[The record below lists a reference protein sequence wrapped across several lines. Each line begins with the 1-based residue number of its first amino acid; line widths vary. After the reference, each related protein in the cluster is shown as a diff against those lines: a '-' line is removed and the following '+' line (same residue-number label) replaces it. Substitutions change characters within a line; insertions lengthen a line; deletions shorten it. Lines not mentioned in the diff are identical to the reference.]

1 MKKKLIPKHQKAGKI
16 LINEPVSEST
26 YREQSPLSLQEQQ
39 FITMKNNMG
48 RVPTQAEQIMQ
59 ERSRQ
64 SALYSDAINTG
75 VIKEAKKDN
84 IKNNFFRD
92 YNNFR
97 YSHPWA
103 KGLSYTPI
111 IGDGMDLI
119 SLAGAINNKD
129 YMTAG
134 LGLGMLALPNFIQK
148 PLQKY
153 KLGKTYTHNLIK
165 LLGDNKTKEGLT
177 GFRYSHL
184 EPFEQ
189 YLKGLKVKTD
199 KFSNSDL
206 QFLQELRKQNIL
218 NNLPDERITTIETT
232 SPNVIYYNLYN
243 KDKIGELQTLIDDK
257 NRQHILSIQG
267 KNNKEKNI
275 SRDLYDSAL
284 QYNNFYNTK
293 GLISGKRLL
302 SPEQT
307 IHIWDKYYPNKEILE
322 NTGWH
327 SYNNGLNVKKS
338 GNPIEDY
345 KGKVVDLKTPSSKI
359 PIKSI
364 NIFHPDLINTDKWTL
379 KMFDV
384 NNPNPYYKQ
393 GGTIKFNPFNKFK
406 I

>member
-1 MKKKLIPKHQKAGKI
+1 MKKKLIPKHQKAGKL
-16 LINEPVSEST
+16 LINEPISEST
-26 YREQSPLSLQEQQ
+26 HVEQLPLNIYEQELLNHLQS
-39 FITMKNNMG
+39 N
-48 RVPTQAEQIMQ
+48 PTAEQEYFRNLAVQNMTIP
-59 ERSRQ
+59 Q
-64 SALYSDAINTG
+64 SNQGIIQT
-75 VIKEAKKDN
+75 KEEQDLVDKAFQGYD
-84 IKNNFFRD
+84 
-92 YNNFR
+92 NFR

-103 KGLSYTPI
+103 KGLNWAPVV
-111 IGDGMDLI
+111 GDVMDGI
-119 SLAGAINNKD
+119 SLLEDVNNGD
-129 YMTAG
+129 YLSAG

-206 QFLQELRKQNIL
+206 QFLQELRKQNVL
-218 NNLPDERITTIETT
+218 NNLPNERITTIETT

-293 GLISGKRLL
+293 GLISGKKLL

-327 SYNNGLNVKKS
+327 SYNNGQNVRKS
-338 GNPIEDY
+338 GHPIEDY

-379 KMFDV
+379 KMFDI

-393 GGTIKFNPFNKFK
+393 GGTIKFNPFNKF